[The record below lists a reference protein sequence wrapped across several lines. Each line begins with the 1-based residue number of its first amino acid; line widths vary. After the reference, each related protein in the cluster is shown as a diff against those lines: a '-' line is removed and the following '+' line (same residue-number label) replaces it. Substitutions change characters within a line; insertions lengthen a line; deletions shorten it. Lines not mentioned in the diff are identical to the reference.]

1 MSCLQKADQFHV
13 KYPAAE
19 TAGCINYGS
28 SRNRV
33 GQFFLFPL
41 FGKEGL
47 GEILLIIICS
57 ISFLKLRQF
66 ALIHLY
72 LKTLKRLFPLSSYN
86 HLSSCLFLFLQRY
99 NVARH
104 SLL

>member
-1 MSCLQKADQFHV
+1 MSCLQKADRLHV

-19 TAGCINYGS
+19 TAGCNNYGS

-33 GQFFLFPL
+33 GQFFPFPL

-66 ALIHLY
+66 ALIPLC
-72 LKTLKRLFPLSSYN
+72 LKTLKRLFPRLSYN
-86 HLSSCLFLFLQRY
+86 QLSSCFFFFFLRY
-99 NVARH
+99 YVVP
-104 SLL
+104 